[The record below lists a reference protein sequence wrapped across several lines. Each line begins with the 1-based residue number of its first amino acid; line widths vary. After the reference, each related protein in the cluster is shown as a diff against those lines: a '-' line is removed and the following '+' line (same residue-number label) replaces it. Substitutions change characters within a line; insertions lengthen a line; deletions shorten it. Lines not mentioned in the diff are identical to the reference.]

1 MAILKTPKGIIKF
14 KQHNMYLG
22 SKRINKEIAD
32 KNLILV
38 SEIMDKNNVYFGLYA
53 GSILGAVREHDF
65 IDWDEDIDLYFLEEE
80 LPKFLSALYDLVD
93 NGFEL
98 LRYERRGLYSVK
110 RNGEYIDFYMQKKIA
125 DGVWSVGETPTL
137 EEDVMDT
144 IFVPLRG
151 GQYRVPRN
159 YDRCLTLWYG
169 DWRTPVQYANFE
181 LSKMQI
187 FRLKIQ
193 QVIKRMLPNWLY
205 QKMLYRHHRKKREA
219 FFEKCY
225 KAGYLVREKV

>member
-1 MAILKTPKGIIKF
+1 MATLKTPKGRIKY

-22 SKRINKEIAD
+22 SKRINKEIAG

-80 LPKFLSALYDLVD
+80 LSKFLSALYDLVD

-169 DWRTPVQYANFE
+169 DWRTPVQYASYE
-181 LSKMQI
+181 LSKFQI
-187 FRLKIQ
+187 FKAQSL
-193 QVIKRMLPNWLY
+193 QVIKRMLPDSLY
-205 QKMLYRHHRKKREA
+205 HWMLERHHRKKREA
-219 FFEKCY
+219 FYEKCY
-225 KAGYLVREKV
+225 KAGYLKR